1 MPLMTHLEEDVLEA
15 YSLGRIA
22 DDEAAGLEEHLLVCR
37 SCQERLERTDDFV
50 RAFRRAVRS
59 APPAPKTEAPRSR
72 YGALW
77 SGAWFRPAPM
87 AAGLAL
93 AAMAVITLAPRPPE
107 PAQAAKVRLAA
118 LRGPGGTVGP
128 AVVPAFRTLRLELD
142 AKALPSASYRIE
154 LADARGRQ
162 VWRSTT
168 PAAVELGE
176 VRATVPRTIPAG
188 LYWVRLY
195 DPATGALAREY
206 GLRAE

>member
-22 DDEAAGLEEHLLVCR
+22 DDEAAALEEHLLICR
-37 SCQERLERTDDFV
+37 SCQERLDWTDDFV
-50 RAFRRAVRS
+50 RAFRMAVRS
-59 APPAPKTEAPRSR
+59 VPQAPKTEAPRSR
-72 YGALW
+72 FGALW

-107 PAQAAKVRLAA
+107 LAQAADVRLAA
-118 LRGPGGTVGP
+118 LRGPGGLAGP
-128 AVVPAFRTLRLELD
+128 VVVPAYRTLRLELD
-142 AKALPSASYRIE
+142 AKALPGASYRIE

-162 VWRSTT
+162 VWQSSA
-168 PAAVELGE
+168 PAAVELGN
-176 VRATVPRTIPAG
+176 VRATVPRPIPAG